1 MGERRERE
9 SEREW
14 WKFAAGNCVLNS
26 VAGNGAD
33 GFGAICLSVWQL
45 YKNIWS
51 TVGLDVDK
59 YS

>member
-1 MGERRERE
+1 MWVKEERERAQ
-9 SEREW
+9 EREW

-45 YKNIWS
+45 YKNS
-51 TVGLDVDK
+51 YMYKVQLC
-59 YS
+59 